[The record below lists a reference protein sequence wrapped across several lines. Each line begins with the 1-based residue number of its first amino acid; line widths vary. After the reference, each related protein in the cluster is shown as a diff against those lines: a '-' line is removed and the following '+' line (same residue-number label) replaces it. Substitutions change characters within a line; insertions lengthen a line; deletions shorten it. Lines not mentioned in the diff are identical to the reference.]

1 MRPRL
6 DLAAQN
12 SNLRQARFRLMRKKI
27 AILGST
33 GSIGRSALEV
43 IAAME
48 SEFEVVALSAHSRID
63 LLAEQIR
70 RFRPRYAAVTDHI
83 RAGEFRRKLD
93 GYSGKVLD
101 GAGSLVELASLE
113 EADIVVCAVVGAAG
127 LPAALA
133 AAEAGKRLAIANKEP
148 LVIAGEL
155 LTEAAK
161 KSGAALLPVDS
172 EHSAVFQ
179 ALQAGHPDEVS
190 RIILTASG
198 GPFRNTPAEQMNN
211 ASIEQ
216 ALAHPTWSM
225 GPKITIDSATMMNK
239 ALEVI
244 EAVWLFDTPADKIGV
259 LIHPESVV
267 HSMVEFVDGSIV
279 AQLGTPDMKVP
290 IQYALTY
297 PKRVKGIAKGLELA
311 RLGQLNFQMPDLDK
325 FRALSIGFE
334 VARTRGSA
342 PVVFNAANEAAVAAF
357 LDGKIRF
364 GRIVELID
372 ECLQAHSVQEHLTL
386 DELLEADARARQE
399 VARRLKQNKTLHQTN
414 FSK

>member
-1 MRPRL
+1 MSK
-6 DLAAQN
+6 N
-12 SNLRQARFRLMRKKI
+12 V

-33 GSIGRSALEV
+33 GSIGCNTLAVIEAL
-43 IAAME
+43 APDYR
-48 SEFEVVALSAHSRID
+48 VVALSAHRSTA
-63 LLAEQIR
+63 LLAEQVR

-83 RAGEFRRKLD
+83 RAGEFRKKLN
-93 GYSGKVLD
+93 GFSGDVLD
-101 GAGSLVELASLE
+101 GADSLVELASLDE
-113 EADIVVCAVVGAAG
+113 VDIVLCAVVGAAG

-133 AAEAGKRLAIANKEP
+133 AAQAGKRLAIANKEP

-155 LTEAAK
+155 LTEAAR

-172 EHSAVFQ
+172 EHSAIFQ
-179 ALQAGHPDEVS
+179 ALQAGHPDEVH

-244 EAVWLFDTPADKIGV
+244 EAVWLFSTPAEKIDV

-267 HSMVEFVDGSIV
+267 HSMVEFVDGSMV

-311 RLGQLNFQMPDLDK
+311 RLGQLNFQMPDLNK
-325 FRALSIGFE
+325 FRALSIGFQ
-334 VARTRGSA
+334 VAQTGGSA

-372 ECLQAHSVQEHLTL
+372 EALGAHSVREHLTL
-386 DELLEADARARQE
+386 DELLAIDAWARQD
-399 VARRLKQNKTLHQTN
+399 VALRLKQNKTIHQTN
-414 FSK
+414 LSK

>member
-1 MRPRL
+1 MK
-6 DLAAQN
+6 
-12 SNLRQARFRLMRKKI
+12 KKI

-33 GSIGRSALEV
+33 GSIGRSALDV
-43 IAAME
+43 VSAMA
-48 SEFEVVALSAHSRID
+48 SDFEVVALSAHSKVD
-63 LLAEQIR
+63 LLAEQVA
-70 RFRPRYAAVTDHI
+70 RFRPRYAAITDAAGADAL
-83 RAGEFRRKLD
+83 RARLNGF
-93 GYSGKVLD
+93 
-101 GAGSLVELASLE
+101 AGHLLQGPDSLVELACLDE
-113 EADIVVCAVVGAAG
+113 VDIVLCAVVGAAG

-133 AAEAGKRLAIANKEP
+133 AAQAGKRLAIANKEP

-155 LTEAAK
+155 LTNAAK

-179 ALQAGHPDEVS
+179 ALQAGRHEEVR
-190 RIILTASG
+190 RIVLTASG
-198 GPFRNTPAEQMNN
+198 GPFRNIPTEQMNN
-211 ASIEQ
+211 ASIQQ

-244 EAVWLFDTPADKIGV
+244 EAVWLFNTPADKIDV
-259 LIHPESVV
+259 LIHPESVI
-267 HSMVEFVDGSIV
+267 HSMVEFIDGSFV

-297 PKRVKGIAKGLELA
+297 PNRVKGIAEGLDLA
-311 RLGQLNFQMPDLDK
+311 RLGQLNFQLPDLEK
-325 FRALSIGFE
+325 FRALAIGYQ
-334 VARTRGSA
+334 VARTGGSA

-372 ECLQAHSVQEHLTL
+372 ACLQAHSVQQNLTL
-386 DELLEADARARQE
+386 DELIAIDAWARQE
-399 VARRLKQNKTLHQTN
+399 TALRLKQN
-414 FSK
+414 